1 MSVKKLPEGWQE
13 TEIGDIASIIS
24 GGTPKS
30 GVAENFAPPG
40 EGIAWL
46 TPADLS
52 GYKDKYI
59 SHGARDLT
67 TVGYSSCSAK
77 LMPKGTILFSSRAPI
92 GYVAIAANEIA
103 TNQGF
108 KSFAFTSDIFPDYAY
123 YFLRNIR
130 HVAEEMGTGTTFK
143 EISGSS
149 AKTLPFVLAPL
160 AEQKIIAEKL
170 ETLLAQVDTTKARLE
185 KIPQLLKRFRQALMA
200 AAVSGH
206 LTEAWRNKH
215 CNIDINNISVSKYKP
230 NNGLFEQAKSSV
242 RAIPSSWQI
251 IPSAHLIEY
260 ITSGS
265 RGWADYYSTE
275 GALFLR
281 MSNVRY
287 NTTKLDLDD
296 LQFVNLPGSV
306 EGKRSHVKVDD
317 LIISLTADVGRVA
330 RIDKDLG
337 EAYINQHLALVRP
350 TKNIDSEYFAL
361 CIASQ
366 NIGVKQIQFFKKG
379 ATKAGLGLDD
389 IRSLAIP
396 FPPLSEQ
403 QEIVRRVEQL
413 FVYAD
418 TIEKQ
423 VNNALTRV
431 NNLTQSIL
439 AKAFRG
445 ELSSQW
451 RAENPE
457 LITGENSAAAL
468 LKKIKDERE
477 AIKRLPKP
485 KRSAIK
491 KKTGKRMSKQI
502 IKVVEALTQAGEPL
516 SGQQLLAAAG
526 YPGDSNTDDL
536 EKFFLDIRQALIVE
550 KSIVKLERSEDG
562 QDWFSLAEVGSNE

>member
-1 MSVKKLPEGWQE
+1 MPEGWQE

-108 KSFAFTSDIFPDYAY
+108 KSFVFTSDIFPDYAFY
-123 YFLRNIR
+123 YLRNIK
-130 HVAEEMGTGTTFK
+130 HIAEEMGTGTTFK

-149 AKTLPFVLAPL
+149 AKRLPFVIPPI
-160 AEQKIIAEKL
+160 AEQKVIAGKL
-170 ETLLAQVDTTKARLE
+170 DMVLAQVGSIKARLKQIP
-185 KIPQLLKRFRQALMA
+185 KILKLFRQALIA
-200 AAVSGH
+200 AAVNGKLTQEWRNNEQYLCNSVELGE
-206 LTEAWRNKH
+206 LARFIDYRGKTPVKTNAGVPLITAKNIRQGYISREPREYISEGDYESWMTRGFPKVGDVLITTEAPMGNIAI
-215 CNIDINNISVSKYKP
+215 IDIVERFA
-230 NNGLFEQAKSSV
+230 LAQ
-242 RAIPSSWQI
+242 RAIC
-251 IPSAHLIEY
+251 
-260 ITSGS
+260 
-265 RGWADYYSTE
+265 
-275 GALFLR
+275 
-281 MSNVRY
+281 
-287 NTTKLDLDD
+287 
-296 LQFVNLPGSV
+296 LQFKDSVNSTFACIYMQSDFFQHKLNENCTGST
-306 EGKRSHVKVDD
+306 VKG
-317 LIISLTADVGRVA
+317 IKASLLKK
-330 RIDKDLG
+330 I
-337 EAYINQHLALVRP
+337 EIN
-350 TKNIDSEYFAL
+350 Y
-361 CIASQ
+361 
-366 NIGVKQIQFFKKG
+366 
-379 ATKAGLGLDD
+379 
-389 IRSLAIP
+389 
-396 FPPLSEQ
+396 PPLPEQ

-413 FVYAD
+413 FSYAA

-431 NNLTQSIL
+431 NNLTQSITS
-439 AKAFRG
+439 KAFRG
-445 ELSSQW
+445 ELTVQW
-451 RAENPE
+451 RTANPG
-457 LITGENSAAAL
+457 LINGENSAIAL
-468 LKKIKDERE
+468 LEKIKYELEELQRH
-477 AIKRLPKP
+477 PKP

-502 IKVVEALTQAGEPL
+502 IKVVEALIQAGEPL

-526 YPGDSNTDDL
+526 YPGDSSTDDL
-536 EKFFLDIRQALIVE
+536 EKFFLDMRQALTVE